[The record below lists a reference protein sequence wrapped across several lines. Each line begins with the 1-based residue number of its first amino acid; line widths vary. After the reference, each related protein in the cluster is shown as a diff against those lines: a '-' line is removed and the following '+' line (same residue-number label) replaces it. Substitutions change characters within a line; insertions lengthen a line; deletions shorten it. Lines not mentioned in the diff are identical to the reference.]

1 MAEGQQQDA
10 RALLME
16 SLWSDPEI
24 RPEMERLIKKKHPQA
39 PIPGYD
45 ARVEADKA
53 LVAIRKER
61 EAWEQ
66 ERATERGQKSLETA
80 RRQIQDD
87 PTLRIRDDEIAAV
100 EQLME
105 DEVIG
110 THTAAAKL
118 YRASQQVGGGRGSTV
133 MEIPGLQGGGGKEFD
148 WLAPGIKDAT
158 VLQQTTRQRAHE
170 ILDDFRKGHG
180 ERWM

>member
-61 EAWEQ
+61 EEVRADIRAKVKNKEMSEDDK
-66 ERATERGQKSLETA
+66 ERNEEEMQKIVDDGIKGLEETA
-80 RRQIQDD
+80 RIK
-87 PTLRIRDDEIAAV
+87 
-100 EQLME
+100 M
-105 DEVIG
+105 
-110 THTAAAKL
+110 
-118 YRASQQVGGGRGSTV
+118 
-133 MEIPGLQGGGGKEFD
+133 KE
-148 WLAPGIKDAT
+148 L
-158 VLQQTTRQRAHE
+158 E
-170 ILDDFRKGHG
+170 N
-180 ERWM
+180 